1 MGREWMV
8 VQGATAV
15 CITSGA
21 NMNFDRL
28 RLVSELAEVGAQRE
42 AMLAT
47 TILEVRTRPFV
58 VSLRVQRPDL
68 PAAFVIM
75 SPQEAQQASVQPG
88 GGPPPC
94 CIYPLECCDSFPRR
108 DAS

>member
-1 MGREWMV
+1 MV
-8 VQGATAV
+8 AQGATTV

-47 TILEVRTRPFV
+47 TILEVHHLHPRCKGPTRPPF
-58 VSLRVQRPDL
+58 S
-68 PAAFVIM
+68 
-75 SPQEAQQASVQPG
+75 
-88 GGPPPC
+88 
-94 CIYPLECCDSFPRR
+94 
-108 DAS
+108 